1 MIASTTLM
9 LESHGIAR
17 YDAIVTVAA
26 MLSAISLEGA
36 LG

>member
-9 LESHGIAR
+9 LESHGFTR
-17 YDAIVTVAA
+17 YHGIVTSAA